1 MPLRLASSISSVGQW
16 VASTKRDPMVV
27 VAEGMVVVDMEGMA
41 GTRAM
46 AMVVNNSSSME
57 TLEVGFH
64 VA

>member
-1 MPLRLASSISSVGQW
+1 
-16 VASTKRDPMVV
+16 
-27 VAEGMVVVDMEGMA
+27 MVVVDMEGMA

-57 TLEVGFH
+57 TLEVGCH

>member
-1 MPLRLASSISSVGQW
+1 MPMWMNSCAIK
-16 VASTKRDPMVV
+16 TKNIYMCFTLYLLSHQ
-27 VAEGMVVVDMEGMA
+27 GMVVVDMEGMA

-57 TLEVGFH
+57 TLEVGCH